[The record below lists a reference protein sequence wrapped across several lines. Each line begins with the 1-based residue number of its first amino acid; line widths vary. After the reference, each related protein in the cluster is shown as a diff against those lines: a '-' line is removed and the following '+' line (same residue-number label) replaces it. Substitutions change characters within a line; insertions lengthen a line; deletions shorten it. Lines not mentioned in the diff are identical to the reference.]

1 MNSSQSWLLVG
12 TDGAARCWWCGDDA
26 QYIDYHD
33 NEWGRAVRDDYRLFE
48 KVCLEGFQSGLSW
61 ITILRRRE
69 GFRRAFSDFD
79 FREIAKLG
87 ADDVSDLLT
96 NAEIIRHRGK
106 IEATINNAQRC
117 CELVDTEGSFSAFMW
132 SFAPGVAD
140 VAIGNVHASGIPA
153 VTQAST
159 QMSKELKKRGWK
171 FVGPTTMY
179 ALMQAVGMVNDH
191 LPGCYV
197 RQDCTE

>member
-1 MNSSQSWLLVG
+1 MGKTSDWLLTG
-12 TDGAARCWWCGDDA
+12 TDGHTRCWWCGEDE
-26 QYIDYHD
+26 QYVEYHD
-33 NEWGRAVRDDYRLFE
+33 NEWGRAVRDDQRLFE

-69 GFRRAFSDFD
+69 NFRDAFQGFD
-79 FREIAKLG
+79 FREVAKFSSR
-87 ADDVSDLLT
+87 DVERLLK
-96 NAEIIRHRGK
+96 NEGIIRHRGK

-117 CELVDTEGSFSAFMW
+117 CELVDSESSLSDFMW
-132 SFAPGVAD
+132 SFVSNGSDDAV
-140 VAIGNVHASGIPA
+140 GNVHASGIPA
-153 VTQAST
+153 VTQVST
-159 QMSKELKKRGWK
+159 DLSRALKKRGWK

-197 RQDCTE
+197 RDEC